1 MGFANVFGNAAR
13 EQELSSHIKKV
24 CSSVRNAFRQEVR
37 FFPITLSSKTL
48 TNVSQISDSIDSK
61 KCSLSAFTYRSA
73 TKFRRGQYED
83 SMGFGFTIHNAI
95 LVRELSNYM
104 SEWVL
109 TMMPYNSAALAR
121 TTLT

>member
-37 FFPITLSSKTL
+37 SFAITLSSKDL
-48 TNVSQISDSIDSK
+48 TAIYQISDSIDSK

-95 LVRELSNYM
+95 LVSKLISYM
-104 SEWVL
+104 NECVL

-121 TTLT
+121 ITLT